1 MKERIVFAV
10 VVTSRHFLADI
21 FQNFKN
27 MIGMRLTSYEDMIS
41 EAIEKALYQLYKT
54 YPDVYDV
61 KIMSTQ
67 VAANA
72 ADIIA
77 YGKVMV
83 DE

>member
-27 MIGMRLTSYEDMIS
+27 MIGMRLSSYEDMIS

-67 VAANA
+67 VATNA

-77 YGKVMV
+77 YGKVKV
-83 DE
+83 E